1 MSTEDQFEYQQL
13 DELLHA
19 RIRTAIIAILN
30 TVDQAEFG
38 YLKKQ
43 TGATDGNLSTHL
55 RKLEEAEYIG
65 MEKKF
70 VGRKPVTRYWL
81 TEIGKK
87 AFRQYIARLEEMLGA
102 GQNE

>member
-13 DELLHA
+13 DELLHS
-19 RIRTAIIAILN
+19 RIRTAVIAILN

-70 VGRKPVTRYWL
+70 SGRKPVTSYWL
-81 TEIGKK
+81 TAKGKE
-87 AFRQYIARLEEMLGA
+87 AFQQYISRLEAMLGK
-102 GQNE
+102 